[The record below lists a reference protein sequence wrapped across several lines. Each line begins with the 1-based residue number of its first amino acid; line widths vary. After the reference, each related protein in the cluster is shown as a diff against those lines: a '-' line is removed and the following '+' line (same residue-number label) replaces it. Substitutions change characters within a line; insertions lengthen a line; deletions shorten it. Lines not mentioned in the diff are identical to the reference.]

1 MCSLLVLYISS
12 CYKYLINR
20 DLNFQTKVTSLCVR
34 GLYVLNDSCE
44 NRNNHDLLGEAL
56 IPLVAWSLDKT
67 NVHILGKE
75 LVK

>member
-1 MCSLLVLYISS
+1 
-12 CYKYLINR
+12 
-20 DLNFQTKVTSLCVR
+20 VTSLCVR